1 MKKSIAFLPKEN
13 REGLKYIVSLIRE
26 KIPQCEMIILF
37 GSYARGEFVR
47 YDERVEFG
55 IPTSFMSDYDILV
68 VHSARNTDI
77 VSSRLHSVW
86 HNYWKC
92 DDRRYQVPLQ
102 IIHDNIKKVNKD
114 LEDGRYFYTD
124 LKKDGIMLYD
134 SGNYK
139 LARRR
144 KLKFDEIKEQAE
156 EYFED
161 KYQYASDFIKGARF
175 YYSEG
180 NYKLSSFLLHQACEN
195 FFVTILLTFTLRSGK
210 EHNLLKLLEAT
221 RGYVPELYNLFPLDN
236 DQEEKR
242 LFEILIKSYVEAR
255 YNSEFTVSKEDIEA
269 IMVKVEELGKVT
281 ERSCQRRIAEYEKKA
296 KG

>member
-1 MKKSIAFLPKEN
+1 MKKSVAFLPKEN

-68 VHSARNTDI
+68 VHSSWNTDI
-77 VSSRLHSVW
+77 VGSKVHSVW

-92 DDRRYQVPLQ
+92 GDHRYQVPLQ
-102 IIHDNIKKVNKD
+102 IIHDTIKKVNKD

-144 KLKFDEIKEQAE
+144 KLKFEEIKEQAE
-156 EYFED
+156 EYFEN
-161 KYQYASDFIKGARF
+161 KFKRANSFIKQAS
-175 YYSEG
+175 YAY
-180 NYKLSSFLLHQACEN
+180 NDIDYQMASFLLHQACEN
-195 FFVTILLTFTLRSGK
+195 FFVTILLVYTLRSGK
-210 EHNLLKLLEAT
+210 EHNLRKLFEAT
-221 RGYVPELYNLFPLDN
+221 RGYAPELYTLFPLEDE
-236 DQEEKR
+236 EEKR
-242 LFEILIKSYVEAR
+242 LFEILIKAYVEAR
-255 YNSEFTVSKEDIEA
+255 YNPKFTVSKEDIETLTA
-269 IMVKVEELGKVT
+269 KVEELGKVT
-281 ERSCQRRIAEYEKKA
+281 ERACLKRIVEYEEKA
-296 KG
+296 KS

>member
-1 MKKSIAFLPKEN
+1 MAQL
-13 REGLKYIVSLIRE
+13 LK
-26 KIPQCEMIILF
+26 C
-37 GSYARGEFVR
+37 G
-47 YDERVEFG
+47 
-55 IPTSFMSDYDILV
+55 
-68 VHSARNTDI
+68 
-77 VSSRLHSVW
+77 
-86 HNYWKC
+86 
-92 DDRRYQVPLQ
+92 DRRYQVPLQ

-161 KYQYASDFIKGARF
+161 KFNYASDFIKGACF

-221 RGYVPELYNLFPLDN
+221 RGHAPELYTLFPLDN

-242 LFEILIKSYVEAR
+242 LFEILVKSYVEAR
-255 YNSEFTVSKEDIEA
+255 YNSEFTVSKEDIETLMA
-269 IMVKVEELGKVT
+269 KVEELGKVT
-281 ERSCQRRIAEYEKKA
+281 ERACQRRIAEYEEKA

>member
-92 DDRRYQVPLQ
+92 GDRRYQVPLQ
-102 IIHDNIKKVNKD
+102 LIHDTIKKVNKD

-144 KLKFDEIKEQAE
+144 KLNFEEIKEQAE

-161 KYQYASDFIKGARF
+161 KFNYALDFIRSAK
-175 YYSEG
+175 YD
-180 NYKLSSFLLHQACEN
+180 YKDEKYRMCAFHLHQACEN
-195 FFVTILLTFTLRSGK
+195 FFVTILLVYTLRSGK
-210 EHNLLKLLEAT
+210 EHNLQKLFEAT
-221 RGYVPELYNLFPLDN
+221 RGYAPELYTLFPLEDE
-236 DQEEKR
+236 EEKR
-242 LFEILIKSYVEAR
+242 LFEILIKAYVEAR
-255 YNSEFTVSKEDIEA
+255 YNPKFTVSKEDIEA
-269 IMVKVEELGKVT
+269 LTAKVEELGKVT
-281 ERSCQRRIAEYEKKA
+281 EMACQRRIAEYKV
-296 KG
+296 KGKN

>member
-55 IPTSFMSDYDILV
+55 ITTSFMSDYDILV

-92 DDRRYQVPLQ
+92 GDRRYQVPLQ

-114 LEDGRYFYTD
+114 IEDGRYFYTD

-134 SGNYK
+134 SKNYK

-144 KLKFDEIKEQAE
+144 KLKFEEIKKQAE
-156 EYFED
+156 EYFKE
-161 KYQYASDFIKGARF
+161 KHVSALEF
-175 YYSEG
+175 
-180 NYKLSSFLLHQACEN
+180 YKLSRLSLKEDMLNKSVFLLHQACEN
-195 FFVTILLTFTLRSGK
+195 FFVTILLVYTLRSGK
-210 EHNLLKLLEAT
+210 EHNLQKLFEAT
-221 RGYVPELYNLFPLDN
+221 RGYAPELYTLFPLDN
-236 DQEEKR
+236 NEEEKR
-242 LFEILIKSYVEAR
+242 LIEILIKAYVEAR
-255 YNSEFTVSKEDIEA
+255 YNPKFTVSKEDIEA
-269 IMVKVEELGKVT
+269 LTAKVEELGKVT
-281 ERSCQRRIAEYEKKA
+281 ERACLRRIAEYKEKEKN
-296 KG
+296 